1 MTLSTPGGKKVFDDL
16 QQKKEAQI
24 VRIVGMKTG
33 RVHILVHKRPATD
46 KEANIMCDTP
56 QTKETAVH
64 DITRERDVDDLI
76 FRDEKEWQSSDR

>member
-1 MTLSTPGGKKVFDDL
+1 MFDGL

-64 DITRERDVDDLI
+64 DITQERDVDDLI